1 MNEEQ
6 FNSFVIESLTNLRD
20 LMEPLESSGLEGA
33 QDTVDSFKT
42 MFDLI
47 ESTHKEYLESSSDA
61 EKTVLKNDIIHMM
74 KLLGAIGALAKTAI
88 GMLKENQ

>member
-1 MNEEQ
+1 
-6 FNSFVIESLTNLRD
+6 
-20 LMEPLESSGLEGA
+20 
-33 QDTVDSFKT
+33 

-47 ESTHKEYLESSSDA
+47 EETHKKYLESSNDA

-74 KLLGAIGALAKTAI
+74 KLLGAIGELAKTAI